1 VRLAPK
7 SHRCRFRLSA
17 LAEQDLE
24 EIWSYVAEDASDTT
38 ADRLLDAIFER
49 FDLVAV
55 KGRRITGVTDKQ
67 VRELGIS
74 ITPQHPERELRA
86 AGALYESDT
95 AFRDI
100 FAGHVATDGRLVT
113 GQNQNDGAETAWKLM
128 EAVAKGAHP

>member
-1 VRLAPK
+1 MLGSVCHGALGFLLAVD
-7 SHRCRFRLSA
+7 
-17 LAEQDLE
+17 EQGQPL
-24 EIWSYVAEDASDTT
+24 
-38 ADRLLDAIFER
+38 
-49 FDLVAV
+49 V
-55 KGRRITGVTDKQ
+55 KGRRMTGVTDKQ